1 MPRHLIC
8 DAHEWI
14 NEVLTVPI
22 YHLAKLQLRERA
34 EIKTAGQE
42 DPFEFDSRLDSLLD
56 AGGAVIGGSDRGT
69 PPVTPMRDHYSGCQG
84 A

>member
-14 NEVLTVPI
+14 NEVLTVPT
-22 YHLAKLQLRERA
+22 YHLAKSQLRERA
-34 EIKTAGQE
+34 ENKTAGQE
-42 DPFEFDSRLDSLLD
+42 DPFEFDSRLDWLLD
-56 AGGAVIGGSDRGT
+56 AGGAVIGGSCRPRPT
-69 PPVTPMRDHYSGCQG
+69 APMRDHYSGCQG